1 MLQLVRYEF
10 QPTRTFGKLA
20 QDGVFLCY
28 TLEDG
33 PQQSLKGPIPVGGYR
48 VDLSYSPKFNRILPL
63 LDAVPGYEG
72 IRIHAGNTEKD
83 TEGCILVGEHRDDV
97 EIINSRAALQH
108 LLELVKFP
116 TFLEI
121 VEG

>member
-1 MLQLVRYEF
+1 MLQLVRYDF

-20 QDGVFLCY
+20 EDGVFLCY

-33 PQQSLKGPIPVGGYR
+33 PQESVKGPIPVGTYR
-48 VDLSYSPKFNRILPL
+48 VDLSYSPRFNRMLPHL
-63 LDAVPGYEG
+63 EDVPGYEG

-83 TEGCILVGEHRDDV
+83 TIGCILVGEHRDEV

-108 LLELVKFP
+108 LLEVVKFP
-116 TFLEI
+116 TLICIE
-121 VEG
+121 EA